1 MTDLTNKQKDLVQK
15 LINLYNEI
23 EVLKEDIKQV
33 KEDAEVHLEKGDIN
47 TADKVAKVYVAD
59 KFEDQKEKWEFF
71 EDSYVT
77 LVG

>member
-1 MTDLTNKQKDLVQK
+1 MLDLENKQKDLVQK

-33 KEDAEVHLEKGDIN
+33 KEDAEVDLEKGDISI
-47 TADKVAKVYVAD
+47 ADKVAKTFVAD
-59 KFEDQKEKWEFF
+59 KFEDQKEKWESF

>member
-1 MTDLTNKQKDLVQK
+1 MSGVTNKQKELVQK
-15 LINLYNEI
+15 LISLYDEI

-33 KEDAEVHLEKGDIN
+33 KEDAEVVLEKVDIQI
-47 TADKVAKVYVAD
+47 ADKVAKVYVAD
-59 KFEDQKEKWEFF
+59 KFEDQKEKWIEF